1 MNLDRLIKLVGSLNV
16 EKIKEKNIL
25 IVGLGGVGGYAF
37 LSLVRS
43 GIENFTIIDK
53 DVIDI
58 TNLNRQII
66 TNTTNIGKL
75 KTIEAEKCA
84 KLINNN
90 VKIKKMNIFL
100 DEENIEKMDFN
111 YDYVIDACD
120 TINTK
125 KALIMKC
132 LEKNVKI
139 ISSMG
144 TAKKMD
150 ATKLEITSLNK
161 TKYDS
166 LARILRRKI
175 PKNLQKKVVVISSI
189 EEAKKIKELGSNSF
203 VPAVAGLYIT
213 DYIINDI
220 VKM

>member
-1 MNLDRLIKLVGSLNV
+1 
-16 EKIKEKNIL
+16 
-25 IVGLGGVGGYAF
+25 
-37 LSLVRS
+37 
-43 GIENFTIIDK
+43 
-53 DVIDI
+53 
-58 TNLNRQII
+58 
-66 TNTTNIGKL
+66 
-75 KTIEAEKCA
+75 
-84 KLINNN
+84 
-90 VKIKKMNIFL
+90 
-100 DEENIEKMDFN
+100 
-111 YDYVIDACD
+111 
-120 TINTK
+120 
-125 KALIMKC
+125 
-132 LEKNVKI
+132 
-139 ISSMG
+139 MG

-175 PKNLQKKVVVISSI
+175 PKDLQKKVVVISST